1 MPYVSLPTYNTIQ
14 DQRLLK
20 LSARDRK
27 KATNMLKWEHLDEC
41 GLDPDWR
48 RELQVMLML
57 NMKAEIQ
64 LLDELLGGVQG
75 WLLAKLGAI

>member
-1 MPYVSLPTYNTIQ
+1 MPRSSLLTDDPSQ
-14 DQRLLK
+14 KQGLLK

-27 KATNMLKWEHLDEC
+27 KATNMLGWEHVGEG
-41 GLDPDWR
+41 GLDADWR

-64 LLDELLGGVQG
+64 LLDEVVGGVQR
-75 WLLAKLGAI
+75 WVLAKLDAI